1 MQLPKAYLDVSIGG
15 TAAGRITV
23 QLRTDVAPKTCA
35 NFMALCTGEKVSV
48 CRVLSLCSPCA
59 ARGATR

>member
-1 MQLPKAYLDVSIGG
+1 MPLPKAFLDVSIGG

-35 NFMALCTGEKVSV
+35 NFMALCTGEKVCV
-48 CRVLSLCSPCA
+48 CVVCSPRA
-59 ARGATR
+59 ARGAAR